1 MHARTRNI
9 LTGPMPACLL
19 AILVSGCGPQP
30 TQPKPTG
37 EVNIEG
43 LQSVTSR
50 NFEAAFVRP
59 GVTFADYSKLMVEE
73 LELAFQTPDR
83 EQNQFPLGEDQ
94 KTRFRAAMATAFGE
108 ELGKL
113 QAVEVV
119 TEPGPDVLD
128 LRVRVQDI
136 VARAPG
142 RRVGGGGRAGFA
154 LETVGEL
161 TLVMELRDSQSNEV
175 LIRVFDR
182 QAVEG
187 AAMVSGEGVISTW
200 EGVDRIVARWATRTR
215 EGIERLLGGDY

>member
-1 MHARTRNI
+1 MTRI
-9 LTGPMPACLL
+9 PSFRLVLLVLVAAC
-19 AILVSGCGPQP
+19 VSACGPQP
-30 TQPKPTG
+30 TQPKPIG

-43 LQSVTSR
+43 LQPVPAR
-50 NFEAAFVRP
+50 NFEAAFLRP
-59 GVTFADYSKLMVEE
+59 GVTFADYSKLMVKE
-73 LELAFQTPDR
+73 LELAFRTPDR

-113 QAVEVV
+113 QNVEIV
-119 TEPGPDVLD
+119 TEPGPDVLA

-142 RRVGGGGRAGFA
+142 RRVGTAGRAGFA

-161 TLVMELRDSQSNEV
+161 TLVLELRDSESDEV
-175 LIRVFDR
+175 LVRVFDR

-187 AAMVSGEGVISTW
+187 AAMVSGDSVVSTW
-200 EGVDRIVARWATRTR
+200 QGVERIVARWASRAS
-215 EGIERLLGGDY
+215 EGLDRLLGGDY

>member
-1 MHARTRNI
+1 MT
-9 LTGPMPACLL
+9 
-19 AILVSGCGPQP
+19 LVSSIRLGLLVLVAAAASACGPQP

-43 LQSVTSR
+43 LQQVSAR

-59 GVTFADYSKLMVEE
+59 GVTFANYGKLMVDE
-73 LELAFQTPDR
+73 LELAFRTPDR

-113 QAVEVV
+113 ESVDVV
-119 TEPGPDVLD
+119 IEPGPDVLA
-128 LRVRVQDI
+128 LNVRVQDI

-142 RRVGGGGRAGFA
+142 RRVGGAGRAGFA
-154 LETVGEL
+154 LETVGEM

-187 AAMVSGEGVISTW
+187 AAMVSGESVVSSW
-200 EGVDRIVARWATRTR
+200 EGVERLVGRWASRAR
-215 EGIERLLGGDY
+215 EGLDRLLGGDY